1 MRQVAR
7 VALSEPPFVLQEAHY
22 SGVQEITYRAQR
34 LNAAVAHPSHP
45 PFRRSR
51 NEATRLA
58 DMNAYC
64 GITFL
69 D

>member
-7 VALSEPPFVLQEAHY
+7 VALSVPPFVLQEAHY
-22 SGVQEITYRAQR
+22 NGVQTLCPVRNL